1 MVGIIP
7 RLIIDVDEVPKLI
20 HDDEDIKKCEGD
32 GNDDGDDDDN
42 YDDGGNEKND
52 SNAAA
57 ANTTTTNLL
66 PSILQQIYLPG
77 FIADPKKVVEKLQ
90 QIIVDLPEN
99 LRTAPNV
106 IKQIAIELPAHASEI
121 AGNLPSTLSGLHTTI
136 ISWGST
142 AEGVITT
149 SIVTTVNVIKDLPHR
164 ATFRWRQLM
173 WVLIIMILCP
183 LLGEVVFFLPMNPV
197 DDGPEENR
205 IFIYGIMTLYQLF
218 MIVPWIETCNFAMPE
233 AKIPVRAR
241 IFALTVGLLIAKVID
256 VILTK
261 GVFIYEPI
269 FPIPFSIFVTGTLGT
284 LPAVPIMYLM
294 TPKPDRERGNFCLM
308 FTHLLAYWVSLM
320 AVIGWAIG
328 IQRLQGNPLQYL
340 VLFSYAILRF
350 ICKILICANTAV
362 RLNPKRLI
370 QLNLVVDVLFTRVQ
384 IATWPFIDSPFTLL
398 ALFAS
403 ESSVV
408 LWRYYNGVDRIGLW
422 WGAMMT
428 TALSS
433 QEQYDTDSNGNSV
446 GGGGSISKT
455 SRMKGITE
463 ACFTGSN
470 QYIINMSL
478 SEDRQDVVRSL
489 TKCNTSS
496 TLDISMIEEEEENG
510 MDLSDNGGNVSKLI
524 DLYFTDTGRGSIE
537 TATHRIMMYDDSDD
551 DSSIGIEINNFASIM
566 RGVGDGIATTND
578 DDDDE
583 YDVESPTNVVNDDDT
598 TISSS
603 MGTMGGRTDGFENTM
618 LDDDNGKEED
628 IETTTA
634 PNDDNADVDIDGEK
648 KVVTPSTTATKR
660 GKEIW
665 EQRDLYHMVDST
677 GSLCVNIIVR
687 INQQLI
693 FIAVRN
699 IPSSAQ
705 HLNESFQISDERW
718 FEAQIYGS
726 IFIVLMLLLVVGINY
741 SVFFS
746 SKQGLGEGKKLSL
759 GRILSYI
766 FKDHFWYFFFWL
778 ISTGALVS
786 SAMVNHFGA
795 DFTMNFEYMSCLEQ
809 IEWPGCPADDG
820 GA

>member
-20 HDDEDIKKCEGD
+20 HDGEDIKKHRGD
-32 GNDDGDDDDN
+32 VDGDDDNNDN
-42 YDDGGNEKND
+42 ENND
-52 SNAAA
+52 SDAT
-57 ANTTTTNLL
+57 ANTTTLL
-66 PSILQQIYLPG
+66 PSILQQISLPG

-99 LRTAPNV
+99 LRTVPNV

-121 AGNLPSTLSGLHTTI
+121 AGNLPSTLSELHTTI
-136 ISWGST
+136 ISWGSS
-142 AEGVITT
+142 AEGVITA

-241 IFALTVGLLIAKVID
+241 MLALTVGLIIAKVID

-261 GVFIYEPI
+261 GIFIYEPI

-308 FTHLLAYWVSLM
+308 FTHLLAYWVSLT

-422 WGAMMT
+422 WGAIKA
-428 TALSS
+428 TALEG
-433 QEQYDTDSNGNSV
+433 QEQHDTDGNGNVVGVDV
-446 GGGGSISKT
+446 GGRSSKT

-489 TKCNTSS
+489 TKCNTST
-496 TLDISMIEEEEENG
+496 TLDTTVGEEEEEEEEENG
-510 MDLSDNGGNVSKLI
+510 TYLPDNGGNVSKHTY
-524 DLYFTDTGRGSIE
+524 LYSTDAGRGSIE
-537 TATHRIMMYDDSDD
+537 NATNRIMMYDDSDD
-551 DSSIGIEINNFASIM
+551 DSSMAIEMNNFASIM
-566 RGVGDGIATTND
+566 RGVGDGNTTTTTTTTTND

-583 YDVESPTNVVNDDDT
+583 YDVEAPINFVSDDDSIIT
-598 TISSS
+598 SSI
-603 MGTMGGRTDGFENTM
+603 GTMGGRTDGFENIM
-618 LDDDNGKEED
+618 LDDD
-628 IETTTA
+628 T
-634 PNDDNADVDIDGEK
+634 PNDDNNDSDKGEK

-718 FEAQIYGS
+718 FEAQKYGS

-795 DFTMNFEYMSCLEQ
+795 DFTMNFEYLNCLEQ
-809 IEWPGCPADDG
+809 IEWPGCPAGDDG
-820 GA
+820 DA